1 MRELIERINNEA
13 LNSVVSESSTKERSV
28 NELAPKESRVAD
40 RFERKRKSYRV
51 AKINS
56 QATKLSRSTVIFTVE
71 ATHDTL
77 FFS

>member
-51 AKINS
+51 TKINS
-56 QATKLSRSTVIFTVE
+56 QAAKLSRSTIMSMIE
-71 ATHDTL
+71 AAHDTL
-77 FFS
+77 FLS